1 MSDTSTKGPLAMTIK
16 ELDDDCA
23 CGGGAISGHAT
34 GCPEAARFAS
44 PELVERLRASI
55 VVTSEGKGLRMSL
68 SADDV
73 EAAADQLTALTAERD
88 EALRKSEERWQ
99 VAIAMADD
107 YNTLMAKVALL
118 IEALEAMP
126 RRFEIYAGP
135 NDKHA
140 GHHGLALLQTA
151 RRALSEPDKEGA

>member
-1 MSDTSTKGPLAMTIK
+1 MST
-16 ELDDDCA
+16 
-23 CGGGAISGHAT
+23 
-34 GCPEAARFAS
+34 
-44 PELVERLRASI
+44 ELVERLRASI

-118 IEALEAMP
+118 IEALRQARIWHESEDKSLSKQP
-126 RRFEIYAGP
+126 PSHGP
-135 NDKHA
+135 N
-140 GHHGLALLQTA
+140 GNQWSRLQHQEQMA
-151 RRALSEPDKEGA
+151 EIDAALSEPDKNET